1 MMQPL
6 KIYSNTISCSKPFTE
21 EIPFTFHFAT
31 FQSLRAENP
40 ELLAQSFTQGPIPT
54 LKGCTTFEVEIL
66 SYWMLSKY
74 STSRPFRSES
84 KVYGRP
90 ETEKTKS
97 QCMYQSFLSFSRS
110 KNPTRFIEVL
120 VPGIFPG
127 RYQQVEDLVRKYWSL
142 LLPLRVKKQC
152 TADQEIRDYI
162 CIVFY
167 FYWIDLDLSTVVDPG
182 SDTKTSDE
190 RRVAAQELE
199 LLARQGL
206 GYFLLMVVQNVRWS
220 CESQSAV
227 HVKEEG
233 CASTIQSRSEKS
245 EGI

>member
-21 EIPFTFHFAT
+21 EMPFTFHFAT

-54 LKGCTTFEVEIL
+54 LKSCTNFEVDPVLMDVVEIL
-66 SYWMLSKY
+66 HKQTISFGEQNVWQ
-74 STSRPFRSES
+74 TRD
-84 KVYGRP
+84 G
-90 ETEKTKS
+90 ETEITI
-97 QCMYQSFLSFSRS
+97 
-110 KNPTRFIEVL
+110 FIEVL

-127 RYQQVEDLVRKYWSL
+127 RYQQVEALIRNYWSL
-142 LLPLRVKKQC
+142 LLPLRIKKQC

-162 CIVFY
+162 Y
-167 FYWIDLDLSTVVDPG
+167 PG

-190 RRVAAQELE
+190 RRVAAQALG

-206 GYFLLMVVQNVRWS
+206 GYFLLMVVQDVRWS
-220 CESQSAV
+220 WESQFAV

-233 CASTIQSRSEKS
+233 CASTIQPRSGKS
-245 EGI
+245 ERI

>member
-6 KIYSNTISCSKPFTE
+6 KIYSNTISCSKPFTK
-21 EIPFTFHFAT
+21 EILFTFHFAI

-74 STSRPFRSES
+74 SISRPFRSES
-84 KVYGRP
+84 KV
-90 ETEKTKS
+90 
-97 QCMYQSFLSFSRS
+97 S